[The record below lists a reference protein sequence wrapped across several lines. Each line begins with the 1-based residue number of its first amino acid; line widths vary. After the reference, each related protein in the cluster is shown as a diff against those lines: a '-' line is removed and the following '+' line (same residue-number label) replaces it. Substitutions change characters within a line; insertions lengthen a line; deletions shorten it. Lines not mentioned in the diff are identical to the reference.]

1 MASRA
6 RGGQARGMED
16 ASSCDNL
23 AAVSQHS
30 PGARRGIERA
40 SLRPAA
46 YLHHLPRWLPPVV
59 VAALFVGGLYVR
71 GWGGGVMLLLV
82 AAFVGW
88 LAALA
93 WPAAGIQGRV
103 LRLAAIA
110 ALVALAV
117 WQGLR

>member
-6 RGGQARGMED
+6 AARQAAGTED

-23 AAVSQHS
+23 AAVSQQS

-40 SLRPAA
+40 SLKPAV

-71 GWGGGVMLLLV
+71 GWGGAAMLLLV
-82 AAFVGW
+82 AAALAW
-88 LAALA
+88 LAALS
-93 WPAAGIQGRV
+93 WPATGAPGRV
-103 LRLAAIA
+103 LRVAAIA
-110 ALVALAV
+110 GLVALAV